1 MKKLFIAV
9 YLTLSASF
17 TPIAAKYVV
26 NEITPLLLA
35 FYRFG
40 IATLLLLFIFF
51 IKKQNFKIDRKD
63 IFLFVVLG
71 ALVIPI
77 NQLFFLYGIYLSN
90 ASHSGVFYACIPL
103 VVYFFSIIFNIE
115 KFSLKKLLT
124 ISLSVFGIVII
135 FGENIIEIK
144 TLGADRLLG
153 DVLLFFA
160 VSSWAL
166 YLTLSTNMVTKYGAI
181 KTTTIAF
188 SIGMILSIPMLIYDA
203 GNITFHKVTF
213 WGIVGFFHLSVLV
226 AFAGKFIYTYSTK
239 IITTSTLAAFTNI
252 APIITIML
260 AWILLKEEL
269 SYFFIAGAL
278 ITILGVFLTQF
289 FIDRSLITNH

>member
-1 MKKLFIAV
+1 MKKIFIAV

-40 IATLLLLFIFF
+40 LATLLLLFIFF

-63 IFLFVVLG
+63 ILLFIVLG

-103 VVYFFSIIFNIE
+103 VVYFSSIIFNIE
-115 KFSLKKLLT
+115 RFSLKKLLT
-124 ISLSVFGIVII
+124 ISLSVLGLIII
-135 FGENIIEIK
+135 FGENILKMETIGSDI
-144 TLGADRLLG
+144 LWG

-166 YLTLSTNMVTKYGAI
+166 YLTLSTNMVAKYGTI
-181 KTTTIAF
+181 KTTTVAF
-188 SIGMILSIPMLIYDA
+188 SIGMILSIPMLIYDTD
-203 GNITFHKVTF
+203 NITFHKVTF
-213 WGIVGFFHLSVLV
+213 WGVVGFFHLSILV

-239 IITTSTLAAFTNI
+239 IINTTTLAAFTNI
-252 APIITIML
+252 APIITILL

-289 FIDRSLITNH
+289 FIDKSLITK